1 MIDGFEV
8 IARDGAILRRDRVP
22 TISVQGFT
30 VPGVLA
36 DAAFREVRAEIEAI
50 TLPPGYQFAW
60 GGEFE
65 SAGKAQASLGRQMP
79 LAFGTMLLI
88 TVLLFGKLRQT
99 AVIWT
104 VVPMAVN
111 GAAIG
116 LLATGL
122 PFSFTA
128 LLGLLS
134 LSGMLIKNAIVL
146 VEEIDAQKAETGL
159 SQSEAIVTA
168 SVSRLRPVVLAAGTT
183 ILGMAPLLFDV
194 FFASMAV
201 TIMAG
206 LGFASVLTLIGVPV
220 LYHTYMRRER
230 RAEREAEATA
240 ASNARNSNFA
250 PSGKLAAE

>member
-1 MIDGFEV
+1 EV
-8 IARDGAILRRDRVP
+8 KVRDIAIQRRDRMP

-30 VPGVLA
+30 VQGVLA
-36 DAAFREVRAEIEAI
+36 DAAFRDVRAALEAI
-50 TLPPGYQFAW
+50 TIPPGYRFEW
-60 GGEFE
+60 GGEYE
-65 SAGKAQASLGRQMP
+65 SSAKAQSSLGRQMP
-79 LAFGTMLLI
+79 FAFGTMLLI
-88 TVLLFGKLRQT
+88 TILLFGKLRQT

-116 LLATGL
+116 LLATGM

-146 VEEIDAQKAETGL
+146 VEEIDAQKEEMGL
-159 SQSEAIVTA
+159 PQAQAIITA
-168 SVSRLRPVVLAAGTT
+168 SVSRLRPVMLAAGTT
-183 ILGMAPLLFDV
+183 ILGMVPLIFDP

-206 LGFASVLTLIGVPV
+206 LGFATVLTMIGVPV
-220 LYHTYMRRER
+220 FYHSYL
-230 RAEREAEATA
+230 RAEREADARDHGQSTA
-240 ASNARNSNFA
+240 VT
-250 PSGKLAAE
+250 P